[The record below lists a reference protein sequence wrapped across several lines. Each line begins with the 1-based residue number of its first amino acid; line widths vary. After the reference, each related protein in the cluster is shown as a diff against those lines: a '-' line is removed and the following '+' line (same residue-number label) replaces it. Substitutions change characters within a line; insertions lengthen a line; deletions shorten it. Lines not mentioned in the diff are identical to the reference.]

1 MGTQKPTVLRQRRNR
16 TAGILVGA
24 AFVFAVTWFRLALAP
39 IAGSDMALIF
49 YILVVLLAA
58 RIGGAVSGIT
68 TTVLSLLAGIAF
80 IVGPQSLFT
89 SVLEWLR
96 VVVFLIEGVAISLTV
111 DHLKSQ
117 ALVLH
122 KTALEL
128 QSEKRLV
135 ERMAFEDV
143 MTGLGNRRAFERDLE
158 QSLAQAS
165 QDGTGL
171 TLVIAD
177 IDGLKCLNDEQGHSQ
192 GDALLVALAAALR
205 ECCRASD
212 TAYRLGGDEFA
223 LLLPETDREAYGPL
237 KTRLSTAVVQAARK
251 FHTTGV
257 SFGAAHAPQDGEK
270 AGELCRLA
278 DSRMYDS
285 KSNHQT
291 SPANRYAGAKLGRSR
306 NVRF

>member
-1 MGTQKPTVLRQRRNR
+1 MTGVF
-16 TAGILVGA
+16 VGA
-24 AFVFAVTWFRLALAP
+24 IAVLAVTGIRLALEP
-39 IAGSDMALIF
+39 IAGSDMALTF

-58 RIGGAVSGIT
+58 RIGGAVAGIT

-80 IVGPQSLFT
+80 IVGPFSLFT
-89 SVLEWLR
+89 SALEWLR
-96 VVVFLIEGVAISLTV
+96 VLVFLIEGVAISLTV

-117 ALVLH
+117 ARVLH

-158 QSLAQAS
+158 QSLARAS

-171 TLVIAD
+171 TMVIAD
-177 IDGLKCLNDEQGHSQ
+177 IDGLKRLNDEQGHAR
-192 GDALLVALAAALR
+192 GDALLVALAAAMR

-223 LLLPETDREAYGPL
+223 LLLPETGQEAYGPL
-237 KTRLSTAVVQAARK
+237 KTRFATVVRQAASE
-251 FHTTGV
+251 FQNAGV
-257 SFGAAHAPQDGEK
+257 SFGAVHVPQDGHK

-278 DSRMYDS
+278 DSRMYAS
-285 KSNHQT
+285 KSTHH
-291 SPANRYAGAKLGRSR
+291 AGAADRGTGAHVIQIEGSAGTC
-306 NVRF
+306 VSGP

>member
-1 MGTQKPTVLRQRRNR
+1 MLRLSRSGTTGL
-16 TAGILVGA
+16 IVGA
-24 AFVFAVTWFRLALAP
+24 IAVVAVTWIRVALVP
-39 IAGSDMALIF
+39 ITGSDMALIF

-58 RIGGAVSGIT
+58 RIGGAVAGIT

-80 IVGPQSLFT
+80 IVGPLSLFS

-96 VVVFLIEGVAISLTV
+96 VTVFLIEGVAISLTV

-117 ALVLH
+117 ARVLH
-122 KTALEL
+122 KTTLEL

-158 QSLAQAS
+158 LSLVQAS
-165 QDGTGL
+165 QDGAGL

-177 IDGLKCLNDEQGHSQ
+177 IDGLKRLNDEQGHAR
-192 GDALLVALAAALR
+192 GDALLVAFAAAMR
-205 ECCRASD
+205 ECCRTSD

-223 LLLPETDREAYGPL
+223 LLLPETGQEAYGSL
-237 KTRLSTAVVQAARK
+237 KTRFATVIRKAVSE
-251 FHTTGV
+251 FHNAGV
-257 SFGAAHAPQDGEK
+257 SFGAVHVPRDGQK

-278 DSRMYDS
+278 DARMYAS
-285 KSNHQT
+285 KSIHQT
-291 SPANRYAGAKLGRSR
+291 PAADRDAGAH
-306 NVRF
+306 V